1 MCPQGRRYLRRVE
14 AAKKLGISLS
24 TLDRWTKRGI
34 VPCIRPDGPGRH
46 RVVLYPEDML
56 DRFWETLDE
65 NKNSFNNDNAR

>member
-1 MCPQGRRYLRRVE
+1 MYPQGRRYLRRVE

-34 VPCIRPDGPGRH
+34 VPCIRRDGPGRH

-65 NKNSFNNDNAR
+65 NRHSYNNGNTR